1 MIRAGMWA
9 DGLTGAGAGALTDG
23 EVTRLHAQ
31 AGTAGVAT
39 TAASAWLAGATSWPV
54 IDSLALVGAAAGSVV
69 TAATSAHRSWWT
81 HPHTRLRRTLGG
93 PVGWLDTHD
102 LADTCGAAAVRRHA
116 AGLWPERDHPRAPV
130 TWAGWEA
137 GQLVSGPWRLRR
149 RRVYSP
155 WTRGIGILGPQGSG
169 KTQYLIGLLLQAPGA
184 VVVPS
189 TKPELALATMEARA
203 AVGPVAVFNPAELG
217 ELASTLAWD
226 PVAGCDTHATAD
238 ARAWALVRGGGAAG
252 TQAAE
257 FWAQKAQEII
267 RCYLMAAAITGHD
280 MGAVMR
286 WANHPDDPAPVHV
299 LTSHRGAVPTGWVE
313 TLTTHLSAAPNT
325 RTGYFATVSSCVGFM
340 DNPTVAAACRPG
352 PGQHLDVT
360 EFLARSGTLY
370 LIGSSADRRLAPL
383 LTALTEHLFDTAQHL
398 AAAQPGGRLQVPLAF
413 LLDEVA
419 HTTPVPLDRWAAD
432 SRGWGIT
439 VCAVVQSLA
448 QLSATWGR
456 DAGEIIW
463 ENLPTKVILP
473 GVANVDDLRALSY
486 LGGERWTARHNDA
499 VSAGDDGRRSS
510 SVSTTRTREAVIGG
524 DVIATLPRWHAYLLG
539 IAPRPAV
546 VRFTPGYQLLPAP
559 PEVPAFADRARPDRA
574 GSPP

>member
-1 MIRAGMWA
+1 MRPGMWA
-9 DGLTGAGAGALTDG
+9 DGLSGVGAGALTDG
-23 EVTRLHAQ
+23 EITRLHAQ
-31 AGTAGVAT
+31 AGTAGVAA
-39 TAASAWLAGATSWPV
+39 TAASAWLAGATSWPLL
-54 IDSLALVGAAAGSVV
+54 DSLALVGATAGSML
-69 TAATSAHRSWWT
+69 TAATVAHRSWWT
-81 HPHTRLRRTLGG
+81 HPHTRLRRALGG
-93 PVGWLDTHD
+93 PVGWLDGHD
-102 LADTCGAAAVRRHA
+102 LTASCGAAAVRRHA
-116 AGLWPERDHPRAPV
+116 AGLWPGRDHHRAPV

-137 GQLVSGPWRLRR
+137 GRLVSGPRHLRR

-189 TKPELALATMEARA
+189 TKPELALATMAARA

-226 PVAGCDTHATAD
+226 PVAGCDAHATAD
-238 ARAWALVRGGGAAG
+238 ARAWALVRGGGAAAG
-252 TQAAE
+252 THAAE

-267 RCYLMAAAITGHD
+267 RAYLMAAALSGRD

-286 WANHPDDPAPVHV
+286 WANTPDDPAPVHV
-299 LTSHRGAVPTGWVE
+299 LTGHPGQVPPGWVE
-313 TLTTHLSAAPNT
+313 TLTTHLAAAPNT

-340 DNPTVAAACRPG
+340 DNPTVAAACRPA
-352 PGQHLDVT
+352 PGRHLDVA

-383 LTALTEHLFDTAQHL
+383 LTALTEHLFDTAQQL
-398 AAAQPGGRLQVPLAF
+398 AAAQPGGRLPVPLAF

-473 GVANVDDLRALSY
+473 GVTNVEDLRALSY
-486 LGGERWTARHNDA
+486 LGGERWTARHNDGA
-499 VSAGDDGRRSS
+499 SAGADGRRST
-510 SVSTTRTREAVIGG
+510 SVSTTRTREPVIGG

-539 IAPRPAV
+539 AAPRPAV
-546 VRFTPGYQLLPAP
+546 VRFTPGYQLLADTP
-559 PEVPAFADRARPDRA
+559 PKAD
-574 GSPP
+574 SPS

>member
-1 MIRAGMWA
+1 MRPGMWA
-9 DGLTGAGAGALTDG
+9 DGLTGVGAGARTDG
-23 EVTRLHAQ
+23 EITRLHAQ

-39 TAASAWLAGATSWPV
+39 TAASAWLGASSSWPL
-54 IDSLALVGAAAGSVV
+54 IDSLALVGAAAGSVLTV
-69 TAATSAHRSWWT
+69 ATVAHRSWWT

-93 PVGWLDTHD
+93 PVGWLDAHD
-102 LADTCGAAAVRRHA
+102 LAETCGAAAVRRHA
-116 AGLWPERDHPRAPV
+116 AGLWPEREHHRGPV
-130 TWAGWEA
+130 SWAGWEA
-137 GQLVSGPWRLRR
+137 GQLVSGPRRLRG

-189 TKPELALATMEARA
+189 TKPELALATMAARA
-203 AVGPVAVFNPAELG
+203 RVGPVAVFNPAALG
-217 ELASTLAWD
+217 ELTSTLCWD
-226 PVAGCDTHATAD
+226 PVAGCDAHATAD
-238 ARAWALVRGGGAAG
+238 ARAWALVRGGGAAAG

-267 RCYLMAAAITGHD
+267 RAYLMAAALTGHD

-286 WANHPDDPAPVHV
+286 WANTPDDPAPLHV
-299 LTSHRGAVPTGWVE
+299 LTSHPGAVPTGWVE
-313 TLTTHLSAAPNT
+313 TLTTHLTAAPNT

-352 PGQHLDVT
+352 PGEHLDAA

-383 LTALTEHLFDTAQHL
+383 LTALTEHLFDTAQQL
-398 AAAQPGGRLQVPLAF
+398 AATQPGGRLRVPLAF

-439 VCAVVQSLA
+439 ICAVLQSLA
-448 QLSATWGR
+448 QLSATWGH

-473 GVANVDDLRALSY
+473 GVANVADLRELSY
-486 LGGERWTARHNDA
+486 LGGERWTARHHDA
-499 VSAGDDGRRSS
+499 TSAGDDGRRRN
-510 SVSTTRTREAVIGG
+510 SVSTTRTREPVIGG

-539 IAPRPAV
+539 IAPHPAV
-546 VRFTPGYQLLPAP
+546 VRFTPGYQLLARTPGQAP
-559 PEVPAFADRARPDRA
+559 PVPGGPTAG
-574 GSPP
+574 GSPA

>member
-1 MIRAGMWA
+1 M
-9 DGLTGAGAGALTDG
+9 
-23 EVTRLHAQ
+23 
-31 AGTAGVAT
+31 
-39 TAASAWLAGATSWPV
+39 
-54 IDSLALVGAAAGSVV
+54 
-69 TAATSAHRSWWT
+69 
-81 HPHTRLRRTLGG
+81 
-93 PVGWLDTHD
+93 
-102 LADTCGAAAVRRHA
+102 
-116 AGLWPERDHPRAPV
+116 
-130 TWAGWEA
+130 
-137 GQLVSGPWRLRR
+137 SGPRHLRR

-189 TKPELALATMEARA
+189 TKPELALATMTARA

-226 PVAGCDTHATAD
+226 PVAGCDAHATAD
-238 ARAWALVRGGGAAG
+238 ARAWALVRGGGAAAG
-252 TQAAE
+252 THAAE

-267 RCYLMAAAITGHD
+267 RAYLMAAALSGRD

-286 WANHPDDPAPVHV
+286 WANTPDDPAPVHV
-299 LTSHRGAVPTGWVE
+299 LTGHPGQVPPGWVE
-313 TLTTHLSAAPNT
+313 TLTTHLAAAPNT

-340 DNPTVAAACRPG
+340 DNPTVAVACRPA
-352 PGQHLDVT
+352 PGRHLDVA

-398 AAAQPGGRLQVPLAF
+398 AAAQPGGRLPVPLAF

-456 DAGEIIW
+456 DAGM
-463 ENLPTKVILP
+463 P
-473 GVANVDDLRALSY
+473 G
-486 LGGERWTARHNDA
+486 
-499 VSAGDDGRRSS
+499 RSS
-510 SVSTTRTREAVIGG
+510 GRTCP
-524 DVIATLPRWHAYLLG
+524 PR
-539 IAPRPAV
+539 
-546 VRFTPGYQLLPAP
+546 
-559 PEVPAFADRARPDRA
+559 
-574 GSPP
+574 